1 MIVKKYKH
9 VEKEGS
15 SSLVSTRDTG
25 EESGNAEK
33 NNAAGEI
40 GKAGK
45 GTCSAEEKRDRTAVG
60 TALLIRAV
68 TSG

>member
-33 NNAAGEI
+33 TMLQVRLARLE
-40 GKAGK
+40 KALAQQK
-45 GTCSAEEKRDRTAVG
+45 KSGTGLQLARRY
-60 TALLIRAV
+60 
-68 TSG
+68 